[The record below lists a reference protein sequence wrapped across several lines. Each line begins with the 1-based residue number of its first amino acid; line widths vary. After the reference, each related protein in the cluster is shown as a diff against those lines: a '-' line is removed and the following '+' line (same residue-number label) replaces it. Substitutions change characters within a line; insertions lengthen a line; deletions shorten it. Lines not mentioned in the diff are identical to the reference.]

1 MGDLVIALVEI
12 TAPQLSS
19 VRPAESWRGARAIL
33 PTGPA
38 LPSRSAPTCCLFA
51 RWRTRGALDTISS
64 RFEFLGWMTMLLDS
78 SYDLVYAITVST
90 VFLCWLF
97 FRVTCRLKGKRAV
110 IREWDSWAARNPEEA
125 KITGGK
131 RFFQYLQQ
139 ERPDLLDF
147 RVGFYDNFDKGLV
160 A

>member
-1 MGDLVIALVEI
+1 
-12 TAPQLSS
+12 
-19 VRPAESWRGARAIL
+19 
-33 PTGPA
+33 
-38 LPSRSAPTCCLFA
+38 
-51 RWRTRGALDTISS
+51 
-64 RFEFLGWMTMLLDS
+64 MLLDS